1 MSGAMAP
8 WLRSMLIDKGVMS
21 ESGLTLRAHIRT
33 HRGCGLPTLSGIC
46 DIGFDA
52 WCDLAE
58 LTAIGEAEALLAG
71 RRTYEL
77 YSGRSLYSRD
87 RWTIHSR
94 PAGGER
100 HPVLAEHRCGEQ
112 VPAGWILRRPE
123 TTDPVPA
130 LDHDEI
136 GF

>member
-21 ESGLTLRAHIRT
+21 EGGLTRTAHIRT
-33 HRGCGLPTLSGIC
+33 HRSCGLPTMSGIS
-46 DIGFDA
+46 DLGFDT

-58 LTAIGEAEALLAG
+58 LTTTGEAEALLTG
-71 RRTYEL
+71 RHTYEL
-77 YSGRSLYSRD
+77 YAGRSLYHRD

-100 HPVLAEHRCGEQ
+100 HPVLAEHRCAEQ
-112 VPAGWILRRPE
+112 LPADWILRRPE
-123 TTDPVPA
+123 TTAPAPA

>member
-21 ESGLTLRAHIRT
+21 ESGLTRRAHVRT

-77 YSGRSLYSRD
+77 YAGRSLYSRD

-94 PAGGER
+94 PAGGAR
-100 HPVLAEHRCGEQ
+100 HPVLAEHRCDEQ
-112 VPAGWILRRPE
+112 LPAGWILRRPE